1 MWAHI
6 LKDEMTTDDGVSRP
20 RELEL
25 SAKVRVTRY
34 FERLRFWPAFAG
46 VVLMSIASR
55 GRLAGGLFFVLIWAA
70 VLIAAAKAWLGRRAI
85 VGTVRARADGLV
97 ISSSQA
103 DVSLSRADITRAYAD
118 REGEG
123 SRVTLERG
131 SFKRYELSFDDPGSG
146 RALLRAMRLS
156 ALDTPLTFSF
166 FFNLRVTI
174 GADGVLVAWPLLRRR
189 RFIPHGAIEAVD
201 APDGETVVLRLQ
213 GGKTY
218 TIATR
223 KSPGQPT
230 SEQSAFIERLTDAWE
245 AYRAGIAPDALGL
258 LARAGRG
265 TLDWVRGL
273 RALGEGQ
280 GGYRGIGLTPDHLWR
295 IAEDASAPR
304 ESRVGA
310 ALALRSTLDDEGR
323 RRLRVA
329 AESSASP
336 KVRVALEATADEV
349 DDEAVAARIEGQARV
364 A

>member
-1 MWAHI
+1 MN
-6 LKDEMTTDDGVSRP
+6 
-20 RELEL
+20 
-25 SAKVRVTRY
+25 
-34 FERLRFWPAFAG
+34 
-46 VVLMSIASR
+46 SR
-55 GRLAGGLFFVLIWAA
+55 GGFVPSQSAHAYDAQALRVAIGANLHDPIAESSLCELGDVYRLDADARMYKLTLLPEVSDGGFQRVA
-70 VLIAAAKAWLGRRAI
+70 
-85 VGTVRARADGLV
+85 
-97 ISSSQA
+97 
-103 DVSLSRADITRAYAD
+103 
-118 REGEG
+118 EG
-123 SRVTLERG
+123 SEIGEPGDSIELQSVLTL
-131 SFKRYELSFDDPGSG
+131 
-146 RALLRAMRLS
+146 
-156 ALDTPLTFSF
+156 
-166 FFNLRVTI
+166 I
-174 GADGVLVAWPLLRRR
+174 
-189 RFIPHGAIEAVD
+189 